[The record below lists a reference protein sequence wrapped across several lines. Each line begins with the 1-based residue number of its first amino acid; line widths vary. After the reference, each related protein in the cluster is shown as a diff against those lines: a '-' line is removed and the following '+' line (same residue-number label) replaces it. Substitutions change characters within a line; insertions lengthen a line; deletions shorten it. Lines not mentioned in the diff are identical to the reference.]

1 MKHMKNNENET
12 ELNIREG
19 GDSGILNKIFK

>member
-1 MKHMKNNENET
+1 MKNNENET